1 MTPERIAAIIGRARA
16 IVGKEARCFAV
27 AEGSGLP
34 PLTIV
39 GPWPPW
45 GDSIGMKLL
54 GLSPSMR
61 VDDPGGC
68 AWRYWLETER
78 G

>member
-16 IVGKEARCFAV
+16 IVVNQAHCFAV
-27 AEGSGLP
+27 AEGKGLP
-34 PLTIV
+34 PLTV
-39 GPWPPW
+39 VVSCWP
-45 GDSIGMKLL
+45 GSINGQKLL
-54 GLSPSMR
+54 GLSINMR
-61 VDDPGGC
+61 VDADGN